1 MDERNLAAA
10 QRAQEAAESLGRTL
24 HEKQLAYGDA
34 GAMNLRIW
42 EARLAQYLSRDGR
55 TYKIPRALLAHIGRL
70 TRVDDR
76 IARIVSNPSGDRM
89 GEDPWRDLAGDAII
103 GHIMPR
109 LEEDKDPRPIPA
121 QMMER
126 VLAAVED
133 ARDAF
138 HECGIHE
145 LGAEML
151 DDLVSVA
158 RQFFGQQLR
167 DVERADAASRA
178 MREATAERAAGWE
191 VSFKERGASACFQ
204 VWLRVGNQEF
214 PVGSDC
220 QNYSEA
226 ERSADRLCEAMR
238 QAGYP
243 EAEPQLLRP
252 LGSATESGEIPTNGA
267 QVMPGAAEPF
277 RRCGATTAGACSR
290 SAGHGGPHRDGEVR
304 WETPTV
310 CGANYFNPADYP
322 QGVAPTCALP
332 LGHDGPHTTKSGWL
346 EWG

>member
-55 TYKIPRALLAHIGRL
+55 TYKIPRALLAHFGRL

-76 IARIVSNPSGDRM
+76 IARIVSNPAGDRM

-109 LEEDKDPRPIPA
+109 LEEDKDPRPVPA

-126 VLAAVED
+126 ALAAVED
-133 ARDAF
+133 AREVF

-158 RQFFGQQLR
+158 RHFFGQQPR
-167 DVERADAASRA
+167 DTERADAASRV
-178 MREATAERAAGWE
+178 MRAETEAG
-191 VSFKERGASACFQ
+191 GH
-204 VWLRVGNQEF
+204 G
-214 PVGSDC
+214 P
-220 QNYSEA
+220 
-226 ERSADRLCEAMR
+226 
-238 QAGYP
+238 
-243 EAEPQLLRP
+243 
-252 LGSATESGEIPTNGA
+252 ATDSGEFAMSGA
-267 QVMPGAAEPF
+267 QAMAGAAEPF
-277 RRCGATTAGACSR
+277 RRCGATTAGFCSR
-290 SAGHGGPHRDGEVR
+290 P
-304 WETPTV
+304 P
-310 CGANYFNPADYP
+310 
-322 QGVAPTCALP
+322 
-332 LGHDGPHTTKSGWL
+332 GHDGPHRDRDGAVRWGDAPSRCSSTNGVSRCVREEGHPGRFHWSGYGPTREVWEDRPVCGVTYFAHEPLPACVLPPGHDGPHMTQNGGL